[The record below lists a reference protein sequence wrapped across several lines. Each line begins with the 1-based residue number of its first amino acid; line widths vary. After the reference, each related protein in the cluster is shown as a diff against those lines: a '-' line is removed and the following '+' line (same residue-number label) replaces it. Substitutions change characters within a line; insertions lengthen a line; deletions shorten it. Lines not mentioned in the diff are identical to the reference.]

1 MAQSDT
7 IRYEPKLADIAIF
20 RICKQGVVGSIPIVS
35 TRSDLG
41 ISASSVD
48 RMTKTSCTRLTGG
61 WPATNVVAMGIKGNN
76 ERHRVLVPQA
86 LGSDEFLRVTWHAS
100 RELIVFSHW
109 DGDHCD
115 AATPVRIT
123 DIEELATLISKAA
136 GHVTNASAWPPP
148 AANTLVVPAIGLT
161 VPPARRSA

>member
-1 MAQSDT
+1 MREVDEGFASDECG
-7 IRYEPKLADIAIF
+7 R
-20 RICKQGVVGSIPIVS
+20 V
-35 TRSDLG
+35 
-41 ISASSVD
+41 
-48 RMTKTSCTRLTGG
+48 
-61 WPATNVVAMGIKGNN
+61 GIKGNN

-109 DGDHCD
+109 DGDHCV

-123 DIEELATLISKAA
+123 DIEELASLISQAA
-136 GHVTNASAWPPP
+136 AHGTTASAWPPP
-148 AANTLVVPAIGLT
+148 AADMLVVPAAGLT